1 MKIDDKL
8 VEKNNKAQ
16 INESEVNKN
25 KNETQRGEKTK
36 RELQMTMSIYD
47 EFRVKGEQRI

>member
-25 KNETQRGEKTK
+25 NQSKK
-36 RELQMTMSIYD
+36 
-47 EFRVKGEQRI
+47 KGKQKQK